1 MFAALALV
9 ASLSTPSTLPPPTA
23 ATQPRSSWAARAAV
37 VDGRDPRAPVR
48 LAQNTPTPDPNAADH
63 VQTPLEQYFSYQLS
77 PAALPAVKEGQFLSL
92 LLGYLCAPACGSLWG
107 PLVAVKGAEMN
118 GDLAATWLISMLGRR
133 HRRRHAAAAGGALSG
148 DDGDAERHRRA
159 DEEEGGPARPRFARS
174 KKLPT
179 QRDAAA
185 VAGLLTG
192 GGRSRRTGGSRG

>member
-118 GDLAATWLISMLGRR
+118 GDLAATWLISMLGWS
-133 HRRRHAAAAGGALSG
+133 AV
-148 DDGDAERHRRA
+148 
-159 DEEEGGPARPRFARS
+159 
-174 KKLPT
+174 
-179 QRDAAA
+179 AA
-185 VAGLLTG
+185 VTVVGMPLLLAVPYLATTATLNAIDVQMKRKAGP
-192 GGRSRRTGGSRG
+192 RVPGSPGQKNSPPSETPPPSLAY